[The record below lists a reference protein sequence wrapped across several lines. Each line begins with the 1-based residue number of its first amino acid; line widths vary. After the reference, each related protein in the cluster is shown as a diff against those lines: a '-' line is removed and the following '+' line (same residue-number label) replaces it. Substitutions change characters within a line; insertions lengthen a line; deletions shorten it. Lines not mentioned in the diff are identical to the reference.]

1 MKPKYEVVEHTADVA
16 VKVTADT
23 AAELLANAAG
33 GMFDLIGDIESI
45 RPHVRRSVEIDAD
58 DYEELMV
65 NWLTELLFRF
75 ETERLLLCEFDIEEI
90 DSRHLR
96 ATVGGE
102 EYDPRRHELQTDIKA
117 VTYSG
122 LHVEHSD
129 DEWTATVVFDI

>member
-45 RPHVRRSVEIDAD
+45 RPKVRRSVQIDAD
-58 DYEELMV
+58 DYEELIV

-75 ETERLLLCEFDIEEI
+75 ETEHLLLCEFDIEAI

-96 ATVGGE
+96 AIVGGE
-102 EYDPRRHELQTDIKA
+102 EYDPGRHELQTDIKA

-122 LHVEHSD
+122 LHVEHSGGQ
-129 DEWTATVVFDI
+129 WTATITFDI